1 MAESNQGGDLSI
13 YVNSSKEKMTAGNY
27 NEADALVFAEL
38 AYGKFENCD
47 FGGREEIGFR
57 EFVSALEARAESA
70 DDRAFLKS
78 LLNSPRYKNCVIRNM
93 EAENETSQW
102 AAFTIDMR
110 DGTDSSVIAMR
121 GTDGTTLGWTED
133 FELLYNIDGT
143 NAQNLSAEY
152 LKNCNS
158 GTIYLTGHSKGG
170 NDVISAYIMNN
181 SDVRDRVVRINNY
194 DGPGVN
200 MELKE
205 SYAEGY
211 AELNDKLYNYYPKSS
226 IIGKLLIDD
235 PGESTYFECDQTGH
249 TEILIFGDHDPY
261 SFKLNENGSFQE
273 AEQSVLSSFVNEVL
287 DNTVAELSIEERQS
301 VFEVLVAFG
310 IPALIAKSKEGNPYS
325 DNEHWWQNIMET
337 IDIWQNLSDEQK
349 DASGKMLGCLA
360 GYAVEE
366 IKEKVYE
373 TYEEVRDAVCTYV
386 NEAWNYIGEKINNIK
401 KTLSDKWNEI
411 RSYVIDKVTEMYEGF
426 TEFAENFKNWI
437 SGKKGNAASY
447 ANSSFSVRLTAL
459 DNCAEKCSRHAGKL
473 RGYRD
478 QIDQIQKELGMI
490 STIAVLIPFA
500 SVKRNMN
507 TVANS
512 CDRFGSVLSKTAS
525 YYRKTENQIKAV

>member
-1 MAESNQGGDLSI
+1 MAESNKGGDLSI

-57 EFVSALEARAESA
+57 EFVAALEARAESA
-70 DDRAFLKS
+70 DDRAFLQS
-78 LLNSPRYKNCVIRNM
+78 LLNSPRYENCVIRNM

-121 GTDGTTLGWTED
+121 GTNGTTLGWTED
-133 FELLYNIDGT
+133 FELLYDTDGT
-143 NAQNLSAEY
+143 EAQNLSAEY
-152 LKNCNS
+152 LKNCDA
-158 GTIYLTGHSKGG
+158 GKIYLTGHSKGG
-170 NDVISAYIMNN
+170 NDVISAYIMNG

-205 SYAEGY
+205 SCAEGY

-249 TEILIFGDHDPY
+249 TEMLILGDHDPY
-261 SFKLNENGSFQE
+261 SFKLNESGSFQE
-273 AEQSVLSSFVNEVL
+273 AEQSALSSFVNEVL
-287 DNTVAELSIEERQS
+287 DNTVAELSLEERQL
-301 VFEVLVAFG
+301 VFEALVAFG
-310 IPALIAKSKEGNPYS
+310 IPALIAESKEGNPYS
-325 DNEHWWQNIMET
+325 DNEHVWQDVIEA
-337 IDIWQNLSDEQK
+337 IGIWQNLSDEQK
-349 DASGKMLGCLA
+349 DAVEKMLGCLA
-360 GYAVEE
+360 GYAVDEM
-366 IKEKVYE
+366 KEKVYE
-373 TYEEVRDAVCTYV
+373 TYEEIRDAVCTYI
-386 NEAWNYIGEKINNIK
+386 NEAWDYIDEKINNIK
-401 KTLSDKWNEI
+401 KALSDKWNEI
-411 RSYVIDKVTEMYEGF
+411 RNCVIGKVTEMYEGF

-437 SGKKGNAASY
+437 SGRRGNNASY
-447 ANSSFSVRLTAL
+447 ANSSFAVRLTAL
-459 DNCAEKCSRHAGKL
+459 DACAENFSRHAG
-473 RGYRD
+473 RIREYREQVD
-478 QIDQIQKELGMI
+478 QLQRELGMI
-490 STIAVLIPFA
+490 STIATLIPFA
-500 SVKRNMN
+500 SVKKNMN

-525 YYRKTENQIKAV
+525 CYRKTENRIKAV